1 MNLLLL
7 WDRTPSELV
16 TSLAIVKLMHELKKD
31 HILLIDVKGELRAL
45 WDLLRWFRGLSV
57 VYKVCTSPVA
67 TLIPEINYRAC
78 DACGNCAEV
87 CPTRALVFTPGL
99 KPSILEANCIG
110 CGKCVNACPKGA
122 ITANERELGSILE
135 GHWASLPV
143 LYPASK
149 VLIGEILR
157 PLLEGKTIE
166 LAHGKPQRYKVF
178 LYPLIYGEVLSK
190 LLSISNMK
198 IIVRRNRKSGIRIEG
213 SHFITVAIGSARIEG
228 AVNITEHD
236 LKRIYRGEIE
246 VVIGEL
252 MRKLLE
258 KGVFKAILE
267 MLGPC

>member
-7 WDRTPSELV
+7 WDRTPPELV

-31 HILLIDVKGELRAL
+31 RILLIDVKGELRAL
-45 WDLLRWFRGLSV
+45 LGLHKDRS
-57 VYKVCTSPVA
+57 SPVH

-87 CPTRALVFTPGL
+87 CPTRALVFMPGL

-110 CGKCVNACPKGA
+110 CGKCVNACPKEA

-135 GHWASLPV
+135 GHWASLPI

-157 PLLEGKTIE
+157 PLLEGKAIE
-166 LAHGKPQRYKVF
+166 FAHDKPQQYKVF

-213 SHFITVAIGSARIEG
+213 SHFITVVIGSARIEG

-236 LKRIYRGEIE
+236 LRRIYRGEIE